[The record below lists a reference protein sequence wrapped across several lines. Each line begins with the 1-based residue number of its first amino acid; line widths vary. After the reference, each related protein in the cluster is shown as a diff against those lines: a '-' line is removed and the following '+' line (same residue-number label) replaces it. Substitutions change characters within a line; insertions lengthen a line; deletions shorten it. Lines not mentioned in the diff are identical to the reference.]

1 MSGTGQNA
9 EKGQALAMG
18 RVSVVGGCT
27 IICVGIPGE
36 IVRDGGCV
44 RKIVFGFAVT
54 VLVCGVGFGQAAA
67 PAAALPSTVSAVSQ
81 GGAGK
86 TMLLWPAGAPG
97 ALGDED
103 VDKPTLTVFL
113 PVAANATKT
122 GVVVAPGGGYTHLA
136 VEKEGFAFARWL
148 NERGVAAFVLQ
159 YRLGPKYHYPV
170 ELEDAQRAIRMVR
183 AHAAEYGVSTDQI
196 GMWGSSAGGH
206 LAATAGT
213 KFDSGKADASGL
225 DANYVVDRQGSRPD
239 FLILSYPVI
248 TFHEPDLH
256 RGSLK
261 YLLGD
266 SPDPALVDSLSAET
280 QVTRETPPT
289 FLFATTDDKTV
300 PVVNSVM
307 FYSALVKAGV
317 PAEMHLFQHGS
328 HGAGL
333 AVGNPQLSDW
343 PDLLAKWMRERGYM
357 EQGIGSRE

>member
-1 MSGTGQNA
+1 
-9 EKGQALAMG
+9 
-18 RVSVVGGCT
+18 
-27 IICVGIPGE
+27 
-36 IVRDGGCV
+36 
-44 RKIVFGFAVT
+44 
-54 VLVCGVGFGQAAA
+54 
-67 PAAALPSTVSAVSQ
+67 
-81 GGAGK
+81 
-86 TMLLWPAGAPG
+86 MLLWPAEAPG

-113 PVAANATKT
+113 PVEPNATKT
-122 GVVVAPGGGYTHLA
+122 GVVVAPGGGYLHLA
-136 VEKEGFAFARWL
+136 VEKEGFAVARWL

-183 AHAAEYGVSTDQI
+183 ANAAEYGVATDHV
-196 GMWGSSAGGH
+196 GMWGFSAGGH
-206 LAATAGT
+206 LTATAGT
-213 KFDSGKADASGL
+213 KFDAGNASSS
-225 DANYVVDRQGSRPD
+225 DPIEQQGSRPD
-239 FLILSYPVI
+239 FLVLAYPVI
-248 TFHEPDLH
+248 TFKEPDLH

-280 QVTRETPPT
+280 QVTKDTPPT

-328 HGAGL
+328 HGSGL
-333 AVGNPQLSDW
+333 AAANPQLSVW

-357 EQGIGSRE
+357 AASQ